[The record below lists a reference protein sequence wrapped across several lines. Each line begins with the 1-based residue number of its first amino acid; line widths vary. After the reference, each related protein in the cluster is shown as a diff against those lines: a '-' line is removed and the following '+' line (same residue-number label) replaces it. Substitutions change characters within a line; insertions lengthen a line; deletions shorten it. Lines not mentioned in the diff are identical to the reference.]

1 MSRRYDEIV
10 ARVAGRVLQFPPK
23 PSRGPTLSIGG
34 RKYALST
41 LWPGGLGDAAEE
53 MDEQN
58 PGEARVI
65 RGPTQD
71 PWKYLWAYDTDRQ
84 MVYMWRVSDGDEK
97 VIGPARSMTND
108 ILQLDKR
115 GQLNRVTRQELSE
128 IEREMSRRADRALKD
143 LQDWIDETKTDGQR
157 RVDEVVQATFDDEV
171 LPRLLKQF
179 REIDLGV
186 VPIGFKPEPRDP
198 RPLDRQMKTHVFTA
212 LTQRYFNL
220 PYLEG
225 KVFGAGIVV
234 DDFDNQ
240 AVQWAHGE
248 VIDRFVD
255 AHFR

>member
-1 MSRRYDEIV
+1 MSRRYDAIV

-23 PSRGPTLSIGG
+23 PSRGPSLSIGG

-115 GQLNRVTRQELSE
+115 GQLNRVTREELSE
-128 IEREMSRRADRALKD
+128 IGREMSRRADRALKD

-157 RVDEVVQATFDDEV
+157 RVDEVVQAAFDDEV

-198 RPLDRQMKTHVFTA
+198 RPLDRQMKTHAFTA

-248 VIDRFVD
+248 AIDRFVD